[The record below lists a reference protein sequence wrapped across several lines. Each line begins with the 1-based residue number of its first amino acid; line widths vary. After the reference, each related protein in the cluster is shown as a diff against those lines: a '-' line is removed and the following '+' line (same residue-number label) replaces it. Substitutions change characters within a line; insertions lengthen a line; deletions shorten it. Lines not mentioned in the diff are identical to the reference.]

1 MKSQDIFILLKLI
14 SLEQQSRDFLDGG
27 IIQPAKGYVYDW
39 QGWDLDKEVLAQDY
53 DQSLSEAYSNRG
65 LEASTGVSKSE
76 VNASLKRS
84 MSVGMAKLDRKS
96 KLPKANISALLE
108 FIVHGIKYVYP
119 ANPSA
124 IVRGIPT
131 SIAAPVL
138 EGKLMTAG
146 EYIYVWPDAMGK
158 EKGQSVEPLYKTVP
172 MAVKKDPRLY
182 GFLALV
188 DAIRLGAGRESKFA
202 ADALE
207 KSLQA

>member
-1 MKSQDIFILLKLI
+1 M
-14 SLEQQSRDFLDGG
+14 EQQSRDFLDGG